1 MNKKTIFSH
10 FRQLLFVT
18 GILLLVAIT
27 VSPASAAEPLTSNR
41 HIFIN
46 VANDEGVKWDWD
58 SVYYGG
64 LSTGNNTYYIKA
76 DAGGV
81 NELHITNDNASEYG
95 QVTTSNEQSG
105 VFYISNTGGRGF
117 DNDII
122 LLISVQGPIP
132 DDFAVRVK
140 SSGYNWTPA
149 TPGAYTPLVPDD
161 YEYIAEAVDET
172 FTKEDFLYGPQT
184 AKPGPGAL
192 GVWSLPLYYG
202 QDISEPSTAEYLMF
216 VDLYVG
222 NMYPTK
228 VGVPL
233 ENSGAVK
240 VEYSFTH
247 LNTRASF
254 NGYGWCSAANQ
265 DEGISWTNRVINGD
279 STSSGYSVIGQPSLN
294 PVPLPGQTN
303 PPTDPDGDG
312 LYEDLS
318 GNGSVSFVDVN
329 LFFQYITWII
339 SNEPVAAFDFTGNGS
354 VSFVDVVRLFHEL
367 SGG

>member
-1 MNKKTIFSH
+1 
-10 FRQLLFVT
+10 
-18 GILLLVAIT
+18 
-27 VSPASAAEPLTSNR
+27 
-41 HIFIN
+41 
-46 VANDEGVKWDWD
+46 
-58 SVYYGG
+58 
-64 LSTGNNTYYIKA
+64 
-76 DAGGV
+76 
-81 NELHITNDNASEYG
+81 
-95 QVTTSNEQSG
+95 
-105 VFYISNTGGRGF
+105 
-117 DNDII
+117 
-122 LLISVQGPIP
+122 
-132 DDFAVRVK
+132 
-140 SSGYNWTPA
+140 
-149 TPGAYTPLVPDD
+149 
-161 YEYIAEAVDET
+161 
-172 FTKEDFLYGPQT
+172 
-184 AKPGPGAL
+184 
-192 GVWSLPLYYG
+192 
-202 QDISEPSTAEYLMF
+202 
-216 VDLYVG
+216 
-222 NMYPTK
+222 MYPTK